1 VTNSSYWTQRSELL
15 NASDGSKCIAWLR
28 RLSITY
34 KVANI
39 IKVFSINN
47 IKKELEIK
55 KTQMHIPNIHC
66 LKQLSL
72 LKR

>member
-1 VTNSSYWTQRSELL
+1 VTNSSYWTQWSELL

-55 KTQMHIPNIHC
+55 KAQMHIPNIHC

>member
-1 VTNSSYWTQRSELL
+1 LL

-55 KTQMHIPNIHC
+55 KAQMHIPNIHC